1 MTASATALFLDAFEP
16 EVLALAEEHPKTREW
31 AAAGR
36 GKRASNPAGEDGA
49 WWRANGPKMV
59 QGWMDWRRKSG
70 WRVLDMGN
78 NTPAIE
84 LEILV
89 DVAGVPLKAYV
100 DRIMVIP
107 EVNTP
112 VIVDL
117 KTGARSQESDLQLG
131 FYRLGVMQQYGL
143 DVRFGCYW
151 DARTGRPGEMLNL
164 SRYKPALLETWVKKF
179 DLARQHQIFLPHI
192 TFRCKACPFNQFCA
206 AYGGKQQHM
215 DPDYEGE

>member
-1 MTASATALFLDAFEP
+1 MTKTATDLFLDHFET
-16 EVLALAEEHPKTREW
+16 EVLELVETSPNTREW
-31 AAAGR
+31 SAAGR
-36 GKRASNPAGEDGA
+36 GKTKSNPAGEDGA

-59 QGWMDWRRKSG
+59 QSWVDWRRKSK

-78 NTPAIE
+78 GVPAIE

-89 DVAGVPLKAYV
+89 DVAGIPLKAYV

-117 KTGARSQESDLQLG
+117 KTGARTQDSDLQLG
-131 FYRLGVMQQYGL
+131 FYRLGIMQQYGL
-143 DVRFGCYW
+143 DIRYGCYW
-151 DARTGRPGEMLNL
+151 DARSGRPSEMLSL
-164 SRYKPALLETWVKKF
+164 SRYKPALLEKWLRRF
-179 DLARQHQIFLPHI
+179 DQARELGIFLPRL
-192 TFRCKACPFNQFCA
+192 TFRCKACPFSQYCA
-206 AYGGKQQHM
+206 AYGGKMQHM